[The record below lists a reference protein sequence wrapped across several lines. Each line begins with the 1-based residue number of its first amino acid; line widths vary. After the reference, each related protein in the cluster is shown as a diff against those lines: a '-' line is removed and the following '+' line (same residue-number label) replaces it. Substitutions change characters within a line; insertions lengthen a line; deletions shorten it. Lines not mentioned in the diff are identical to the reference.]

1 MTRFAV
7 VGDIHGNQRAL
18 DAALSAT
25 DELGFDQRIFI
36 GDLLTYGISVAPIV
50 EKMAKL
56 SQNADTV
63 VLRGNH
69 DFIYDQLLQG
79 SSPYKMGLPNWLQ
92 NSIDVTF
99 NQIDPQSWAQV
110 LFQDSYLCEKI
121 YFSHANPF
129 GQFNW
134 RYLNTQS
141 DLAEAAQAL
150 RENQACAGVFG
161 HTHRIAAYYRGVPS
175 TPLKKSNAFFVEFD
189 NLRRDPIVLN
199 CGSVGQPRDKI
210 NREHVLW
217 IETSAQAY
225 KYWFQPIFYDV
236 DGHLSDLD
244 TSDLIPEAKARI
256 RGFHTP
262 QP

>member
-1 MTRFAV
+1 MTRYAV
-7 VGDIHGNQRAL
+7 VGDIHGNERAL

-36 GDLLTYGISVAPIV
+36 GDLLTYGMSVGPIV

-79 SSPYKMGLPNWLQ
+79 DSPYKNGLPAWLQ
-92 NSIDVTF
+92 NSIDITF
-99 NQIDPQSWAQV
+99 DQIDPDAWAQV
-110 LFQDSYLCEKI
+110 LFQDSYLSEKI

-129 GQFNW
+129 GQRDW
-134 RYLNTQS
+134 RYLNAQS
-141 DLAEAAQAL
+141 DFDEAAQTL
-150 RENQACAGVFG
+150 RVNQACAGVFG
-161 HTHRIAAYYRGVPS
+161 HTHRVAAFYRGMHPI
-175 TPLKKSNAFFVEFD
+175 PLSQTDAFLAKLDV
-189 NLRRDPIVLN
+189 LRRDPIVLN

-217 IETSAQAY
+217 IEISAQTF
-225 KYWFQPIFYDV
+225 KCWFQPIFYDV

-244 TSDLIPEAKARI
+244 NSDLIPEAKEHI
-256 RGFHTP
+256 RGFHIP
-262 QP
+262 